1 MFHNHA
7 FVFLVTALGLL
18 GAYAL
23 IVRPRLVRWGATAEE
38 VAGRYPGADLIPRGV
53 RSATMAV
60 TIEAPPARVW
70 AWLVQM
76 GYDRAG
82 WYSWDRLDNWG
93 RQSAERIHPERQKLS
108 IGDRLSAVPDGS
120 MGWEVAALEPQCFL
134 GLRASVDLRGRP
146 FDPRGRRPSSYSDAI
161 WGFQLKGLD
170 ADRTRLVVSGC
181 WAMQPRWLRP
191 IVSFFFLEPAHWIM
205 QTRQFQNL
213 KQRAERDA
221 APIEQAA

>member
-1 MFHNHA
+1 MLDNYV
-7 FVFLVTALGLL
+7 FVFLVTVLGLL

-23 IVRPRLVRWGATAEE
+23 IVRPRLIRWGATAEE
-38 VAGRYPGADLIPRGV
+38 VAGRYPGADLIPRGA

-93 RQSAERIHPERQKLS
+93 RHSAELIHPEWQKLS

-120 MGWEVAALEPQCFL
+120 MGWEVAALDPQGSWDC
-134 GLRASVDLRGRP
+134 
-146 FDPRGRRPSSYSDAI
+146 GRRWTCGAGHSIPGEDGRVLTA
-161 WGFQLKGLD
+161 
-170 ADRTRLVVSGC
+170 TRFGAS
-181 WAMQPRWLRP
+181 
-191 IVSFFFLEPAHWIM
+191 
-205 QTRQFQNL
+205 N
-213 KQRAERDA
+213 
-221 APIEQAA
+221 